1 VLIEQ
6 VCETDAVTGIFVV
19 ALLAAS
25 AGHIPG
31 NDNKA
36 TITEWRK
43 TDLFNMAWLLST
55 IWMIVASIHIHICA
69 LSHILAITH

>member
-6 VCETDAVTGIFVV
+6 VCETDAVTGIFVL

-25 AGHIPG
+25 AERQIPG

-36 TITEWRK
+36 TIAEWRK
-43 TDLFNMAWLLST
+43 TDLFNM
-55 IWMIVASIHIHICA
+55 V
-69 LSHILAITH
+69 